1 MDPNRYTDKLQEA
14 LGRAQSKALG
24 AHHQAVDLEHLISAL
39 LEDDQGLA
47 ASILKLSGAD
57 VAAVRRKLD
66 DELKK
71 VPAVTGGGANAGQV
85 YMTQRLGRVMAAAEQ
100 EAGKL
105 PGRVC
110 LHRARHHGCAR

>member
-1 MDPNRYTDKLQEA
+1 MDPSRYTDKLQEA
-14 LGRAQSKALG
+14 LGRAQSKALS
-24 AHHQAVDLEHLISAL
+24 AHHQAVDIEHLISAL

-57 VAAVRRKLD
+57 VAAVRQKLD
-66 DELKK
+66 AELKK
-71 VPAVTGGGANAGQV
+71 VPSVTGGGANAGQV

-105 PGRVC
+105 QDELR
-110 LHRARHHGCAR
+110 LHRARHHGGAR